1 METKKVEIMNNLKSI
16 TIFEHLETHG
26 DIFETKERR
35 FAFEAEEDS
44 DSDVSRNIRRQCSL
58 PYELNAH
65 QAAHG
70 SLRALSQS

>member
-1 METKKVEIMNNLKSI
+1 MNSLKSI
-16 TIFEHLETHG
+16 TIFEHFQTNG
-26 DIFETKERR
+26 DIFETKERK
-35 FAFEAEEDS
+35 FAFEADEDS
-44 DSDVSRNIRRQCSL
+44 DSGVPRNIRRQCSL